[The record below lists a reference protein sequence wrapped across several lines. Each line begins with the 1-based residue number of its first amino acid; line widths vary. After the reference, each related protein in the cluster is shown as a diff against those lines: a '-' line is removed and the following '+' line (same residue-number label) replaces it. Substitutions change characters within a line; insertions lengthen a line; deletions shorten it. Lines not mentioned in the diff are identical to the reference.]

1 MIRIYMYKK
10 PWRPDNAMSALFLYI
25 YINYNNDIYT
35 RVCILI
41 TFEYYHI
48 LFLRQKY
55 VDCKLKSAETNSKFI
70 VIGFVG
76 SLNIIILNI
85 YIHYTSVCRCV
96 VCRNSWK
103 MYKNQKR

>member
-1 MIRIYMYKK
+1 MTHT
-10 PWRPDNAMSALFLYI
+10 PHTH
-25 YINYNNDIYT
+25 T

-41 TFEYYHI
+41 TFENYHI

-76 SLNIIILNI
+76 SLNIIILNNI
-85 YIHYTSVCRCV
+85 YIYYTSISVCRCV
-96 VCRNSWK
+96 VCVEILGKCTKTRK
-103 MYKNQKR
+103 DDDNQYLYFM